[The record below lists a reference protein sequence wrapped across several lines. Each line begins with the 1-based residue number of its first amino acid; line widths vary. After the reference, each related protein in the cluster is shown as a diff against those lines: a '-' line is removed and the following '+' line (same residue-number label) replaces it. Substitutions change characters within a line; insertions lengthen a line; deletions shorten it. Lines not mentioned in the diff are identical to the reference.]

1 MLQLNIHMVV
11 KKLLEFFVTEVDAD
25 LFKRIEL
32 EDLEPSDVEDPDEVH
47 FLHCLI

>member
-32 EDLEPSDVEDPDEVH
+32 EDLEPGDVEDPDEVH

>member
-32 EDLEPSDVEDPDEVH
+32 KNLKIG
-47 FLHCLI
+47 FKC